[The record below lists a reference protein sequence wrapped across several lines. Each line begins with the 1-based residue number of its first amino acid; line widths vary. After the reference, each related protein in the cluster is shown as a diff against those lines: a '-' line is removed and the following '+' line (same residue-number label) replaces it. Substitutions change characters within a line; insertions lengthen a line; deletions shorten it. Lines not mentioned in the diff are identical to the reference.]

1 MSLVVDS
8 LSAEVGDGRERKR
21 VLHDVSL
28 RIETGT
34 LGAVLGP
41 SGSGKSTL
49 LRCIAGL
56 HGTVSGAIRSG
67 SRDLRGLPPERRR
80 VGLVPQDGAL
90 FPHLTVGENVAFG
103 LSKHIRRSRRVDDL
117 LELVELPGLA
127 SRYPHEL
134 SGGQAQRVALA
145 RALAPSPEV
154 VLLDEPFSALDATLR
169 AAVREQVRRALA
181 ETGTTAI
188 LVTHD
193 QTEALSIAD
202 RLIVLSDGRVRQ
214 IGSPQEVYQRPV
226 DLWTGQFVG
235 EAVVLPGRGEG
246 SRVTTAIGDLRL
258 VDPAVG
264 AVTVL
269 LRPEQVRI
277 VEGPGTPARVVS
289 VDYFGHDALVDLD
302 LVADPGIRI
311 SARLAAPVSLREGDA
326 VQIRVADPVLAF
338 VAPRQDP

>member
-1 MSLVVDS
+1 MSLIIDS
-8 LSAEVGDGRERKR
+8 LSAEVGDGRDRKR

-28 RIETGT
+28 RIEAGT

-56 HGTVSGAIRSG
+56 HRTVSGTIRSG
-67 SRDLRGLPPERRR
+67 SRDLHGVPPERRR

-90 FPHLTVGENVAFG
+90 FPQLTVGQNVAFG
-103 LSKHIRRSRRVDDL
+103 LSRPDRRSRRVDEL

-127 SRYPHEL
+127 GRFPHQL
-134 SGGQAQRVALA
+134 SGGQAQRVAVA

-169 AAVREQVRRALA
+169 GAVREQVRRALA

-202 RLIVLSDGRVRQ
+202 RLIVLNDGRVRQ
-214 IGSPQEVYQRPV
+214 IGAPEEVYQRPV

-235 EAVVLPGRGEG
+235 EAIVLPGRADGT
-246 SRVTTAIGDLRL
+246 RVTTALGDLRL
-258 VDPAVG
+258 VDSAVG
-264 AVTVL
+264 SVTVL
-269 LRPEQVRI
+269 IRPEHVQL

-311 SARLAAPVSLREGDA
+311 SARLATPVSLREGDA
-326 VQIRVADPVLAF
+326 VRIQVVDPVLAYI
-338 VAPRQDP
+338 AP

>member
-1 MSLVVDS
+1 MSLVIDS
-8 LSAEVGDGRERKR
+8 LNAEVGEGRERTR

-28 RIETGT
+28 RIEAGT

-56 HGTVSGAIRSG
+56 HRAASGTIRSG
-67 SRDLRGLPPERRR
+67 SRDLRGTPPERRR

-90 FPHLTVGENVAFG
+90 FPNLTVGENIAFG
-103 LSKHIRRSRRVDDL
+103 LRRSDRRGRRVDEL
-117 LELVELPGLA
+117 LELVELPGMA
-127 SRYPHEL
+127 SRFPHEL
-134 SGGQAQRVALA
+134 SGGQAQRVAVA
-145 RALAPSPEV
+145 RALAPAPEV

-169 AAVREQVRRALA
+169 GAVREQVRRALA

-202 RLIVLSDGRVRQ
+202 RLVVLSDGRVRQ
-214 IGSPQEVYQRPV
+214 IGSPQEVYQHPV
-226 DLWTGQFVG
+226 DLWTGRFVG
-235 EAVVLPGRGEG
+235 EAIVLAGRGDG
-246 SRVTTAIGDLRL
+246 THVATALGDLRL
-258 VDPAVG
+258 VDRVVG
-264 AVTVL
+264 SVTVL

-277 VEGPGTPARVVS
+277 VDGPGTPARVVS

-302 LVADPGIRI
+302 LVTDPGIRI
-311 SARLAAPVSLREGDA
+311 SARLTTPVTLREGDP
-326 VQIRVADPVLAF
+326 VRIEVADPVLAYL
-338 VAPRQDP
+338 AP

>member
-1 MSLVVDS
+1 MSLIVDS
-8 LSAEVGDGRERKR
+8 LTAEVGGGNDRKR
-21 VLHDVSL
+21 VLHEVSF
-28 RIETGT
+28 RIESGS

-56 HGTVSGAIRSG
+56 HPIAGGTIRSG
-67 SRDLRGLPPERRR
+67 DRDLHGLPAERRR

-90 FPHLTVGENVAFG
+90 FPHLTVGQNVAFG
-103 LSKHIRRSRRVDDL
+103 LRRTDRRDRRVDEL
-117 LELVELPGLA
+117 LDLVELPGLA
-127 SRYPHEL
+127 GRYPHEL

-145 RALAPSPEV
+145 RALAPAPEV

-169 AAVREQVRRALA
+169 GAVRDQVRRALA

-202 RLIVLSDGRVRQ
+202 RLIVLDDGRVRQ
-214 IGSPQEVYQRPV
+214 IGTPEEVYQRPV
-226 DLWTGQFVG
+226 DLWTGRFVG
-235 EAVVLPGRGEG
+235 EAIVLAGEG
-246 SRVTTAIGDLRL
+246 HGTHVSTALGDLRL

-264 AVTVL
+264 PETVL
-269 LRPEQVRI
+269 IRPEQIRI
-277 VEGPGTPARVVS
+277 VDSGPAARVTS
-289 VDYFGHDALVDLD
+289 IDYYGHDALADLD

-311 SARLAAPVSLREGDA
+311 SARLAAPVALREGDT
-326 VQIRVADPVLAF
+326 VNLQVVDPVLGYL
-338 VAPRQDP
+338 AP

>member
-1 MSLVVDS
+1 MSLIVDS
-8 LSAEVGDGRERKR
+8 LTAEVGDGRDRKR
-21 VLHDVSL
+21 ILHDVSL
-28 RIETGT
+28 RIESGT

-56 HGTVSGAIRSG
+56 HPVATGTIRSG
-67 SRDLRGLPPERRR
+67 DRDLHGLSPERRR

-90 FPHLTVGENVAFG
+90 FPHLTVGQNVAFG
-103 LSKHIRRSRRVDDL
+103 LRRPDRRGRRVDEL

-127 SRYPHEL
+127 GRLPHEL

-145 RALAPSPEV
+145 RALAPAPDI

-169 AAVREQVRRALA
+169 GAVREQVRRALA

-202 RLIVLSDGRVRQ
+202 RLIVLDDGRVRQ
-214 IGSPQEVYQRPV
+214 IGAPEEVYRRPV
-226 DLWTGQFVG
+226 DLWTGRFVG
-235 EAVVLPGRGEG
+235 EANVLAGEG
-246 SRVTTAIGDLRL
+246 HGAHVTTALGNLPL
-258 VDPAVG
+258 ADPAVG
-264 AVTVL
+264 TVTVL
-269 LRPEQVRI
+269 VRPEHVRI
-277 VEGPGTPARVVS
+277 VDGSGTPARVTS
-289 VDYFGHDALVDLD
+289 IDYYGHDALVELD

-311 SARLAAPVSLREGDA
+311 SARLATPVTLRAGDTVSL
-326 VQIRVADPVLAF
+326 RVADPVLAYL
-338 VAPRQDP
+338 AP

>member
-1 MSLVVDS
+1 MSLIVDS
-8 LSAEVGDGRERKR
+8 LTAEVGTGRERKR

-28 RIETGT
+28 RIESGT

-56 HGTVSGAIRSG
+56 HGALSGTIRSG
-67 SRDLRGLPPERRR
+67 GRDLHVLPAERRR

-90 FPHLTVGENVAFG
+90 FPHLTVGQNVAFG
-103 LSKHIRRSRRVDDL
+103 LGRAERRRRRVDEL

-127 SRYPHEL
+127 GRYPHEL

-145 RALAPSPEV
+145 RALAPAPEV

-169 AAVREQVRRALA
+169 GSVRDQVRRALA
-181 ETGTTAI
+181 ETATTAI

-202 RLIVLSDGRVRQ
+202 RLIVLDDGRVRQ
-214 IGSPQEVYQRPV
+214 VGAPEEVYRHPV
-226 DLWTGQFVG
+226 DLWTGRFVG
-235 EAVVLPGRGEG
+235 EAIVLAGEGRGTH
-246 SRVTTAIGDLRL
+246 VTTTLGDLRL
-258 VDPAVG
+258 VDSAVG

-269 LRPEQVRI
+269 IRPEQIRI
-277 VEGPGTPARVVS
+277 VAGSGTPARVVS

-302 LVADPGIRI
+302 LVADSGIRM
-311 SARLAAPVSLREGDA
+311 SARLATPVALREGDL
-326 VQIRVADPVLAF
+326 VNLQVVDPVLAYL
-338 VAPRQDP
+338 AP